1 MHNLF
6 NKKNT
11 NLLIS
16 RGIFLFLIIIN
27 FVYFYLNLK
36 TNINSSNY
44 AFNELFINYQA
55 GFIRRGFLGEI
66 FWQLNYNFSINP
78 LTFFS
83 IFFLL
88 IYFAQIYL
96 FFKIFKKYIV
106 SKIIFI
112 LIFLSPS
119 LLLFHI
125 YDPNVY
131 FLKDGIIKLTILLHA
146 YIFIYFSINFFQK
159 II

>member
-1 MHNLF
+1 MHILL
-6 NKKNT
+6 NKKNK
-11 NLLIS
+11 NLLVS
-16 RGIFLFLIIIN
+16 RGILLFLIIIN

-36 TNINSSNY
+36 SNINSSDY

-66 FWQLNYNFSINP
+66 FWQLNNNLSIKP
-78 LTFFS
+78 IAFFS
-83 IFFLL
+83 IFFLF
-88 IYFAQIYL
+88 IYIAQIYL
-96 FFKIFKKYIV
+96 FFEILKKYIV

-125 YDPNVY
+125 YLNPHHQNY
-131 FLKDGIIKLTILLHA
+131 
-146 YIFIYFSINFFQK
+146 
-159 II
+159 

>member
-1 MHNLF
+1 MHNLL
-6 NKKNT
+6 NKKNKSFLVSST
-11 NLLIS
+11 TLL
-16 RGIFLFLIIIN
+16 LLIIIN
-27 FVYFYLNLK
+27 IVYFYLNLK
-36 TNINSSNY
+36 NYINSSDY

-66 FWQLNYNFSINP
+66 FWQLNYNFSIKP
-78 LTFFS
+78 IAFFS
-83 IFFLL
+83 IFFLI

-96 FFKIFKKYIV
+96 FFKLFKKYIV

-112 LIFLSPS
+112 LIFLFSS

-146 YIFIYFSINFFQK
+146 YIFICFSVWILNP
-159 II
+159 